1 MFYFRKRKQKI
12 FDPIGKVRYEFIFK
26 GTVQNIGFR
35 FEIQQRA
42 LHFKCTGWARN
53 NDDGSVTAQLQGME
67 ENIFE
72 IISDINHIDRI
83 HISSLQKKVI
93 PLKEEYD
100 FKIIY

>member
-1 MFYFRKRKQKI
+1 MFNFRKRKQKI

-26 GTVQNIGFR
+26 GIVQNIGFR
-35 FEIQQRA
+35 FELQQRA

-67 ENIFE
+67 ENILK
-72 IISDINHIDRI
+72 IISDLNHIDRI

-93 PLKEEYD
+93 PIKEEYD

>member
-1 MFYFRKRKQKI
+1 MFNFRKRKQKI

-26 GTVQNIGFR
+26 GIVQNIGFR
-35 FEIQQRA
+35 FELQQRA

-67 ENIFE
+67 ENILK
-72 IISDINHIDRI
+72 IISDLNHFDRI

-93 PLKEEYD
+93 PIKEEYD